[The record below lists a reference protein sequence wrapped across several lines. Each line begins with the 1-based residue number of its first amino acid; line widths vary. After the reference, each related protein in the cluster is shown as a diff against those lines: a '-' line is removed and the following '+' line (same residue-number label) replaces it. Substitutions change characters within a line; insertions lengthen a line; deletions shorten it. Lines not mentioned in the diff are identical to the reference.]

1 MTTTETTTQVKTSKE
16 VVNFQTSPGITLM
29 DIEQQINA
37 IPLNKENA
45 IKLMI
50 ISKLLSAREEEAK
63 QYLLDRCADCDKY
76 TTGQLQLLRV
86 DASRSSYSNSEIDS
100 LKKRIKE
107 IEQGIKTGA
116 IEGDKVE
123 TKYTSFR
130 ITK

>member
-1 MTTTETTTQVKTSKE
+1 MTTETTIQTASKE
-16 VVNFQTSPGITLM
+16 VVNFKMNPGVTLM

-37 IPLNKENA
+37 IPMNKENA

-50 ISKLLSAREEEAK
+50 ISKLLSAREDEAK

-86 DASRSSYSNSEIDS
+86 DASRSSYTNAEIDS